1 MRTRPAEPGRGRPAI
16 GPTAMKNRLVPAAC
30 LPVDH
35 ALATLVGRV
44 WSEREGGP
52 VLVAVRGDDVVD
64 LSRVAPTASDL
75 FQYDD
80 PLAAIRGAGN
90 LPRVGALADVLRAA
104 SEHDREPPD
113 AWLIAPCD
121 LQAIKAAGVTFVASM
136 LERVIEEQAR
146 GDAARAQAV
155 RKSIV
160 AVIGDNLSTIKPGSP
175 EAARLKEVL
184 IGERAWSQYLEVGIG
199 PDAEIFTKAQP
210 MSAVGTGADVGIHPK
225 SEWNNPEPEVVL
237 AVNSRGETVGATLG
251 NDVNLRDF
259 EGRSALLLGKAKD
272 NNASC
277 AIGPF
282 IRLFDEHFGIDDVRG
297 CELSMRVEGPD
308 GFVLEGASSMAR
320 ISRDPLDLVAQ
331 AIGDYHQYPDGM
343 MLFLGTMFAPTKDR
357 HAPGQG
363 FTHVV
368 GDVVTVSTPR
378 LGALV
383 NRVQHCDTVAP
394 WTFGVAS
401 LMRHLAHR
409 GLLH

>member
-1 MRTRPAEPGRGRPAI
+1 MRARPAEPGRGRPAI
-16 GPTAMKNRLVPAAC
+16 GPAAMKNRLVPAAC

-64 LSRVAPTASDL
+64 LSCIAPTASDL

-184 IGERAWSQYLEVGIG
+184 IGERVWSQYLEVGIG

-210 MSAVGTGADVGIHPK
+210 MSAVGTGADIGIHPK
-225 SEWNNPEPEVVL
+225 SEWNNPEPEIVL
-237 AVNSRGETVGATLG
+237 VIDSTGRVAGATLG

-272 NNASC
+272 NNAST

-282 IRLFDEHFGIDDVRG
+282 IRLFDGHFTIDDVRQAQIT
-297 CELSMRVEGPD
+297 LHIAGPD
-308 GFVLEGASSMAR
+308 GFTLDGHSSMAM
-320 ISRDPLDLVAQ
+320 ISRDPLDLAGQ
-331 AIGDYHQYPDGM
+331 AIGVHHQYPDGL
-343 MLFLGTMFAPTKDR
+343 MLYLGTMFAPTKDR
-357 HAPGQG
+357 HGPGQG

-368 GDVVTVSTPR
+368 GDVVTVSAPK

-383 NRVQHCDTVAP
+383 NRVEHTDRIAP
-394 WTFGVAS
+394 WTFGAGA
-401 LMRHLAHR
+401 LMRSLAQR
-409 GLLH
+409 KLI